1 MKTIIQIKKLNL
13 YLNENNYLNKNIK
26 SVFILPTLLDLIPPY
41 FNLSPHYSNFARPYS
56 ILF

>member
-26 SVFILPTLLDLIPPY
+26 SVFKY
-41 FNLSPHYSNFARPYS
+41 NYSNKKSKVVFIGKY
-56 ILF
+56 FY